1 MVLFHFVREHVA
13 RLWRRNQKR
22 KRGRGR
28 PTITGR
34 QSGSYG
40 AIELHP
46 TASELPVNLVEY
58 FVDAEAAS

>member
-1 MVLFHFVREHVA
+1 MVLFHLFGNMWLA
-13 RLWRRNQKR
+13 YGAGQKR
-22 KRGRGR
+22 RRGRAG
-28 PTITGR
+28 PSIPGR

-58 FVDAEAAS
+58 FVNAEAAS